1 MIIIFSSDVQAR
13 ETVESDLFQKIGDN
27 YMTFKLK

>member
-1 MIIIFSSDVQAR
+1 MTIIFSSDVQVR
-13 ETVESDLFQKIGDN
+13 ETVESDLFKKTGDN